1 MKKPEII
8 YNINDL
14 TCLTSASDADVISQ
28 ELLRTNHPDC
38 DKTRQLQ
45 GTTLEKSTQK
55 PFNRMTMRQKQDLY
69 TRRMIRFSLKN
80 PAQPLTPIRMRM
92 TINHVRISYALAPT
106 FKIEP
111 KHWDSTEGRAI
122 VDSKRNADLKGNPR
136 LRVRLDTVTT
146 EIDKITNAVLAVLAR
161 FQQQGIRASA
171 DQVRNEL
178 QRELGQEA
186 SKARTFR
193 DVFEYID
200 FYINACR
207 EGTILNGTGTR
218 LTPGTIRSYLSTKS
232 ALRRYAEARHIRL
245 TLESLTLDFYND
257 FVKYL
262 NEATHSRGRY
272 RPNVIGKFVKN
283 IRTFLRYAFDNNYT
297 LNSDFKRREFKVF
310 QETVETI
317 YLNEDELQ
325 LLYDLELPPSQA
337 EVRDAFLV
345 GCYTGLRFSDIGR
358 LQPHHI
364 RFDEGIIVITTQKT
378 NRTIAVPICPKLRSI
393 FARYDNCPPPTQ
405 SNQATNRML
414 KQLCRKAGITSKV
427 YLTEVLGGERQIR
440 CYEKCDLVT
449 THTARRSFATNAF
462 KNDIPAA
469 LIMSATGHTTEA
481 NFRRYIR
488 CTAEEKAVALKQY
501 KFFN

>member
-1 MKKPEII
+1 MSNFDTWFLTKCLTNFVLSNIIEIFRKNFTILQLRTVRGWRTFSGIFKTDKCQVADGKVRLCGAACQTKAIMKKPEII

-14 TCLTSASDADVISQ
+14 TCLTSASDADVIPQ

-45 GTTLEKSTQK
+45 GTTLEKSTQN

-92 TINHVRISYALAPT
+92 TINHVRMSYALAPT

-111 KHWDSTEGRAI
+111 KNWDSTEGRAI

-136 LRVRLDTVTT
+136 LRVRLDNINT
-146 EIDKITNAVLAVLAR
+146 EIDKITNAILAVLAR

-207 EGTILNGTGTR
+207 EGTILNSAGTR

-283 IRTFLRYAFDNNYT
+283 IRTFLRYAF
-297 LNSDFKRREFKVF
+297 R
-310 QETVETI
+310 Q
-317 YLNEDELQ
+317 Q
-325 LLYDLELPPSQA
+325 LYAQ
-337 EVRDAFLV
+337 
-345 GCYTGLRFSDIGR
+345 LRFQAPRIQGFSGNGR
-358 LQPHHI
+358 NHLP
-364 RFDEGIIVITTQKT
+364 E
-378 NRTIAVPICPKLRSI
+378 
-393 FARYDNCPPPTQ
+393 
-405 SNQATNRML
+405 
-414 KQLCRKAGITSKV
+414 
-427 YLTEVLGGERQIR
+427 
-440 CYEKCDLVT
+440 
-449 THTARRSFATNAF
+449 
-462 KNDIPAA
+462 
-469 LIMSATGHTTEA
+469 
-481 NFRRYIR
+481 
-488 CTAEEKAVALKQY
+488 
-501 KFFN
+501 

>member
-14 TCLTSASDADVISQ
+14 TCLTSASDADVILQ

-45 GTTLEKSTQK
+45 GTTLEKSTQN

-92 TINHVRISYALAPT
+92 TINHVRMSYALAPT

-136 LRVRLDTVTT
+136 LRVRLDNINT
-146 EIDKITNAVLAVLAR
+146 EIDKITNAVLTVLAR

-186 SKARTFR
+186 SKSRTFR

-207 EGTILNGTGTR
+207 EGTILNGTGHTPDTR
-218 LTPGTIRSYLSTKS
+218 HDPQLPIDQKCSAPLCRSSAYPADAGIADVGFLQRFRQISERDNPQPGPLSS
-232 ALRRYAEARHIRL
+232 ECNRQVREEYPHVPALCVRQQLYA
-245 TLESLTLDFYND
+245 
-257 FVKYL
+257 
-262 NEATHSRGRY
+262 
-272 RPNVIGKFVKN
+272 
-283 IRTFLRYAFDNNYT
+283 
-297 LNSDFKRREFKVF
+297 
-310 QETVETI
+310 Q
-317 YLNEDELQ
+317 
-325 LLYDLELPPSQA
+325 
-337 EVRDAFLV
+337 
-345 GCYTGLRFSDIGR
+345 LRFQAPRIQGFSGNGR
-358 LQPHHI
+358 NHLP
-364 RFDEGIIVITTQKT
+364 E
-378 NRTIAVPICPKLRSI
+378 
-393 FARYDNCPPPTQ
+393 
-405 SNQATNRML
+405 
-414 KQLCRKAGITSKV
+414 
-427 YLTEVLGGERQIR
+427 
-440 CYEKCDLVT
+440 
-449 THTARRSFATNAF
+449 
-462 KNDIPAA
+462 
-469 LIMSATGHTTEA
+469 
-481 NFRRYIR
+481 
-488 CTAEEKAVALKQY
+488 
-501 KFFN
+501 

>member
-14 TCLTSASDADVISQ
+14 TCLTSASDADVIPQ
-28 ELLRTNHPDC
+28 ELFRTNHPDC

-80 PAQPLTPIRMRM
+80 PAQPLTSIRMRM
-92 TINHVRISYALAPT
+92 TINHVRMSYALAPT

-136 LRVRLDTVTT
+136 LRVRLDNINT

-207 EGTILNGTGTR
+207 EGTILNSTGTR

-345 GCYTGLRFSDIGR
+345 GCYTGLRFSDIGTAATA
-358 LQPHHI
+358 PH
-364 RFDEGIIVITTQKT
+364 
-378 NRTIAVPICPKLRSI
+378 P
-393 FARYDNCPPPTQ
+393 
-405 SNQATNRML
+405 
-414 KQLCRKAGITSKV
+414 
-427 YLTEVLGGERQIR
+427 
-440 CYEKCDLVT
+440 
-449 THTARRSFATNAF
+449 
-462 KNDIPAA
+462 
-469 LIMSATGHTTEA
+469 
-481 NFRRYIR
+481 FRRR
-488 CTAEEKAVALKQY
+488 NHRHHDPENEQDDRRADLPETAQHLRPLQQLSSTDTKQSG
-501 KFFN
+501 NEPDA

>member
-14 TCLTSASDADVISQ
+14 TCLTSASDADVIPQ
-28 ELLRTNHPDC
+28 ELFRTNHPDC

-80 PAQPLTPIRMRM
+80 PAQPLTSIRMRM
-92 TINHVRISYALAPT
+92 TINHVRMSYALAPT

-136 LRVRLDTVTT
+136 LRVRLDNINT

-207 EGTILNGTGTR
+207 EGTILNSTGTR

-245 TLESLTLDFYND
+245 TLESLTL
-257 FVKYL
+257 
-262 NEATHSRGRY
+262 G
-272 RPNVIGKFVKN
+272 
-283 IRTFLRYAFDNNYT
+283 FL
-297 LNSDFKRREFKVF
+297 
-310 QETVETI
+310 Q
-317 YLNEDELQ
+317 
-325 LLYDLELPPSQA
+325 
-337 EVRDAFLV
+337 
-345 GCYTGLRFSDIGR
+345 RF
-358 LQPHHI
+358 
-364 RFDEGIIVITTQKT
+364 
-378 NRTIAVPICPKLRSI
+378 
-393 FARYDNCPPPTQ
+393 
-405 SNQATNRML
+405 
-414 KQLCRKAGITSKV
+414 
-427 YLTEVLGGERQIR
+427 RQISER
-440 CYEKCDLVT
+440 GD
-449 THTARRSFATNAF
+449 
-462 KNDIPAA
+462 P
-469 LIMSATGHTTEA
+469 
-481 NFRRYIR
+481 
-488 CTAEEKAVALKQY
+488 
-501 KFFN
+501 